1 MSLIYAAQIKTDDG
15 RIGVY
20 PDGSLN
26 LPKRL
31 TAVPAVDVV
40 SITVEDGQEASKRV
54 TAARVAAVG
63 VFALAIKKKV
73 DATKYIVI
81 ETTEDAYVYEI
92 SAKRYREA
100 RAFEARAMA
109 IVRKGKTAAE
119 RAADVEEDEAT
130 PTPKVGLGVTPTPPA
145 GQPDTRRWWQKSTG
159 ELINERRARK
169 GKAPIDFSA
178 V

>member
-31 TAVPAVDVV
+31 TAVPVTDVV
-40 SITVEDGQEASKRV
+40 SILVEDGKEASKRV

-81 ETTEDAYVYEI
+81 ETTDDAYVYEI
-92 SAKRYREA
+92 NATRYREA

-109 IVRKGKTAAE
+109 IVRKGQAAA
-119 RAADVEEDEAT
+119 RSADVEEAETT
-130 PTPKVGLGVTPTPPA
+130 PTPKVGLGVTPPPPA

-169 GKAPIDFSA
+169 GKAPLDFNA